1 MINVALLTLEQKNKL
16 VGIEYTTDIYFNPV
30 LDINDNWVITLDEI
44 ENLTN
49 IEYNWVKDLPIIEY
63 LEPKWD

>member
-1 MINVALLTLEQKNKL
+1 MTNVALLTLEQKNKL

-49 IEYNWVKDLPIIEY
+49 EEYSWVKDLPIIEY
-63 LEPKWD
+63 QEPNWD